1 MRGEAAVEKHH
12 QSAINLPSFF
22 ANQSA
27 YVIGSVGQNA
37 DARVHTD
44 TQTHRHLDTQT
55 YRHKHVRVCVRVC
68 VCIYKY
74 IISMHHLFVP

>member
-44 TQTHRHLDTQT
+44 TQTQTHRHTDTQT
-55 YRHKHVRVCVRVC
+55 HRHKHVCVC
-68 VCIYKY
+68 VCVCVYVY
-74 IISMHHLFVP
+74 INI